1 MYFLHF
7 PATIHHS
14 SITEL
19 FHNVQRNRR
28 WNADAGT
35 RSRRSLRKFHPGPS
49 DSDGIWILPL
59 TTTRVCRIRRD
70 ISLERLQ
77 AIRDI
82 HQGGFVTA
90 FASVSPE
97 EDFVETY
104 KILSLSHAI
113 PAAPLQISLVV
124 SNPAGVELGRIPILP
139 SADTSTSDKRTC
151 VDTLFQ

>member
-1 MYFLHF
+1 MFKETAVGMPTGDLG
-7 PATIHHS
+7 PTVA
-14 SITEL
+14 
-19 FHNVQRNRR
+19 
-28 WNADAGT
+28 
-35 RSRRSLRKFHPGPS
+35 RKFHPGPS
-49 DSDGIWILPL
+49 DQMASGYATHHNQGLPHPPRYKPG
-59 TTTRVCRIRRD
+59 TFPG
-70 ISLERLQ
+70 
-77 AIRDI
+77 IRDI

-124 SNPAGVELGRIPILP
+124 TNPAGVELGRIPILP
-139 SADTSTSDKRTC
+139 SADMSTSDKRTC